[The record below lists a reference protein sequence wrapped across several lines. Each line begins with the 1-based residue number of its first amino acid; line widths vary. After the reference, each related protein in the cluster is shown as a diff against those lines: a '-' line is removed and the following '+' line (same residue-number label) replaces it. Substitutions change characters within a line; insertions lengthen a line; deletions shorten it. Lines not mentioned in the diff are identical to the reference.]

1 MGASK
6 SENFSARHNK
16 QADLIKAVS
25 HPARIAIIEYLV
37 KVESCFCG
45 ELVDQLPLSQP
56 TVSQHLKELRAV
68 DLVKFAVKGNATEYS
83 LNIQGLE
90 KLQRYFTSLYEKVEW
105 RNGQ

>member
-45 ELVDQLPLSQP
+45 ELVNQLPLSQP
-56 TVSQHLKELRAV
+56 TVSQHLKELREV
-68 DLVKFAVKGNATEYS
+68 DLVKFAVKGNATVYA
-83 LNIQGLE
+83 LNVQGLE
-90 KLQRYFTSLYEKVEW
+90 KLQRYFNALYEKVEW
-105 RNGQ
+105 RNG